1 MQAKADD
8 LCTQLQT
15 SQSALQASQAEVEEQ
30 TARAVSAERG
40 AEIASREAEQLRLR
54 LAHLEREM
62 QSPRREVAPRSEL
75 RAEVDAVQAQLH
87 QTYPTP
93 TPTPTPTPS
102 PPPRLPLTPTPG
114 RRGPG
119 HRVERRAAHF
129 QRAAPGDA
137 TMALSATLVVAN
149 R

>member
-62 QSPRREVAPRSEL
+62 QSPRRKVAPRSELRAEIAPRSEL

-87 QTYPTP
+87 QT
-93 TPTPTPTPS
+93 
-102 PPPRLPLTPTPG
+102 
-114 RRGPG
+114 
-119 HRVERRAAHF
+119 
-129 QRAAPGDA
+129 
-137 TMALSATLVVAN
+137 
-149 R
+149 